1 MNRRELFKLSS
12 LAVAAASS
20 RALAE
25 SAAVP
30 NEKVRRWDAIEVT
43 HIGPSAGNPFVDV
56 TLSATF
62 SLKNRS
68 LTVGGF
74 YDGNGAYKIRFMP
87 DELGIWSWT
96 TASNAPALDG
106 KSGAFECI
114 PPESGNHGPV
124 SVRDGFHF
132 AYADGTPYVE
142 CGTTCYAWAF
152 QTEGTQLLTID
163 TLLASPFNK
172 LRMCLF
178 PKWYQ
183 HNRKEPPLYPFP
195 RNGEINDFSS
205 FKAAY
210 FQHFDRLIL
219 ALRQANIQADLILF
233 HPYDRWG
240 YQSMPAEVDDRYLR
254 YVIARFSAYRNVWW
268 SLANEFD
275 LMKSKTTADWDRYA
289 RILAEYDAFDRLRS
303 IHYSRYQYEYGRGWC
318 THAGVQDSRLQL
330 GSQWRADWGKPVVF
344 DECRYEGNIASRW
357 GNISGDAMTRR
368 FWQAAAQG
376 CYCGHGETYLDANDI
391 LWWSHGGVLHGTS
404 PAKIAFLRKLLEETI
419 ALGPGPIGFTNFA
432 DDPMAARRAND
443 SVIFYYFDE
452 HQPAEG
458 AFQLPDGKTYTA
470 EYIDTLQ
477 LTRTPLPGEY
487 AGNAQVKLPGTP
499 WGSLWFRQK
508 GLM

>member
-1 MNRRELFKLSS
+1 MNRRELLKLSS

-43 HIGPSAGNPFVDV
+43 HIGPKAGNPFVDV

-96 TASNAPALDG
+96 TASNSPALDG

-205 FKAAY
+205 FNAAY

-254 YVIARFSAYRNVWW
+254 YVNARFGAYRNVWW

-275 LMKSKTTADWDRYA
+275 LMKSKTATDWDRYA
-289 RILAEYDAFDRLRS
+289 RILADYDAFDHLRS

-318 THAGVQDSRLQL
+318 THAGVQDSRMQL

-368 FWQAAAQG
+368 FWQATAQG

-391 LWWSHGGVLHGTS
+391 LWWSHGGGPSRHKPRENRLPAQASRRYHRPRSRPHRLHQ
-404 PAKIAFLRKLLEETI
+404 LR
-419 ALGPGPIGFTNFA
+419 
-432 DDPMAARRAND
+432 RRSHGRA
-443 SVIFYYFDE
+443 SC
-452 HQPAEG
+452 
-458 AFQLPDGKTYTA
+458 
-470 EYIDTLQ
+470 
-477 LTRTPLPGEY
+477 
-487 AGNAQVKLPGTP
+487 
-499 WGSLWFRQK
+499 
-508 GLM
+508 

>member
-1 MNRRELFKLSS
+1 MNRRELLKLSS

-43 HIGPSAGNPFVDV
+43 HIGPKAGNPFVDV

-96 TASNAPALDG
+96 TASTSPALDG

-205 FKAAY
+205 FNAAY

-254 YVIARFSAYRNVWW
+254 YVIARFGAYRNVWW

-275 LMKSKTTADWDRYA
+275 LMKSKTATDWDRYA
-289 RILAEYDAFDRLRS
+289 RILADYDAFDHLRS
-303 IHYSRYQYEYGRGWC
+303 IHYSRYQY
-318 THAGVQDSRLQL
+318 
-330 GSQWRADWGKPVVF
+330 
-344 DECRYEGNIASRW
+344 
-357 GNISGDAMTRR
+357 
-368 FWQAAAQG
+368 
-376 CYCGHGETYLDANDI
+376 
-391 LWWSHGGVLHGTS
+391 
-404 PAKIAFLRKLLEETI
+404 
-419 ALGPGPIGFTNFA
+419 
-432 DDPMAARRAND
+432 
-443 SVIFYYFDE
+443 
-452 HQPAEG
+452 
-458 AFQLPDGKTYTA
+458 
-470 EYIDTLQ
+470 
-477 LTRTPLPGEY
+477 
-487 AGNAQVKLPGTP
+487 
-499 WGSLWFRQK
+499 
-508 GLM
+508 

>member
-1 MNRRELFKLSS
+1 MNRRELLKLSS

-43 HIGPSAGNPFVDV
+43 HIGPKAGNPFVDV

-96 TASNAPALDG
+96 TASTSPALDG

-205 FKAAY
+205 FNAAY

-254 YVIARFSAYRNVWW
+254 YVNARFGAYRNVWW

-275 LMKSKTTADWDRYA
+275 LMKSKTATDWDRYA
-289 RILAEYDAFDRLRS
+289 RILADYDAFDHLRS

-318 THAGVQDSRLQL
+318 THAGVQDSRMQL

-368 FWQAAAQG
+368 FWQATAQG

-404 PAKIAFLRKLLEETI
+404 PAKIAFLRKLLEDTI

-443 SVIFYYFDE
+443 SVLFYYFDE

-458 AFQLPDGKTYTA
+458 AFQLPDGKTYSA

-487 AGNAQVKLPGTP
+487 SGTAQVKLPGTP
-499 WGSLWFRQK
+499 WGSIWFRQK
-508 GLM
+508 GIS